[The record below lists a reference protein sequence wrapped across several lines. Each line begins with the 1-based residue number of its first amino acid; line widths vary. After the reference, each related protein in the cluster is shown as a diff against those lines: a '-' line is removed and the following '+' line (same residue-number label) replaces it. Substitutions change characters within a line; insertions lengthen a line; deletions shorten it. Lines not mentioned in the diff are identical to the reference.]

1 MAGSLSMM
9 KNKTHHGLR
18 PVQRWGQLSIALF
31 FSGVLFSAGQAQ
43 EKEKVKVPAKKVAVA
58 AVDTKKTVAP
68 SAPQGAVV
76 LRNLSGQE
84 IEANLL
90 SAHGDTVKI
99 QRVDDGMEF
108 TVPVAMFDEFSVRQI
123 NSWIES
129 DPEAV
134 NYSVSISTE
143 KNMSDSNTYTTQ
155 GREFETEK
163 WSYQVTLTNLTRNA
177 LSDAVVEYRIIYD
190 DEVEFARTVAS
201 PGKGGNQQ
209 EGQTTELPEMTFN
222 DQVQFTTLPIEIN
235 SYKYDPVRG
244 ERERS
249 RDAIKGIW
257 VRVTKNGK
265 VIGEYQSSPGALAS
279 VQWDNEDEI
288 DIQVTNRFR
297 DSFGSGSGQ

>member
-1 MAGSLSMM
+1 MAGPLPMM
-9 KNKTHHGLR
+9 KNQMHHGSR
-18 PVQRWGQLSIALF
+18 PFQCLMALSILLSTGAFPGSL
-31 FSGVLFSAGQAQ
+31 GAQ
-43 EKEKVKVPAKKVAVA
+43 EKKPVQKVAA
-58 AVDTKKTVAP
+58 IDKKALVAP
-68 SAPQGAVV
+68 SAPDRTVV

-84 IEANLL
+84 IKANLL

-108 TVPVAMFDEFSVRQI
+108 VVPVAMFDEFSVRQI
-123 NSWIES
+123 NSWMES

-134 NYSVSISTE
+134 TYSVSISTE
-143 KNMSDSNTYTTQ
+143 KNMSDSSSYTTQ
-155 GREFETEK
+155 GRQFETEK
-163 WSYQVTLTNLTRNA
+163 WSYRVSLTNLTRNV
-177 LSDAVVEYRIIYD
+177 LNGAVVEYRIIYD
-190 DEVEFARTVAS
+190 DEVEFLRTAAS
-201 PGKGGNQQ
+201 PGKGSNQQ

-257 VRVTKNGK
+257 VRVTKSGK
-265 VIGEYQSSPGALAS
+265 VIGEYQSSPSALAS
-279 VQWDNEDEI
+279 VQWDNENEI

-297 DSFGSGSGQ
+297 DSFGSSAKQ

>member
-1 MAGSLSMM
+1 MAGPLPMM
-9 KNKTHHGLR
+9 KNNRHPGYR
-18 PVQRWGQLSIALF
+18 PVQRLVHLSIALI
-31 FSGVLFSAGQAQ
+31 LAGSSNFAL
-43 EKEKVKVPAKKVAVA
+43 EAEDKKPVKKVAA
-58 AVDTKKTVAP
+58 IEKKVLVAP
-68 SAPQGAVV
+68 SAPERSLV

-84 IEANLL
+84 IKANLL

-99 QRVDDGMEF
+99 QRVEDGMEF

-123 NSWIES
+123 NNWMEN

-134 NYSVSISTE
+134 DYSVSISTE
-143 KNMSDSNTYTTQ
+143 KNMSDSSTYVTQ

-163 WSYQVTLTNLTRNA
+163 WSYQVTLTNLTRNV
-177 LSDAVVEYRIIYD
+177 LSDAIVEYRIIYD

-235 SYKYDPVRG
+235 SYKYDPIRG

-257 VRVTKNGK
+257 VRVSKNGK
-265 VIGEYQSSPGALAS
+265 VIGEYQSSPSALAS
-279 VQWDNEDEI
+279 VQWDNEEET

-297 DSFGSGSGQ
+297 DSFGSSAGE